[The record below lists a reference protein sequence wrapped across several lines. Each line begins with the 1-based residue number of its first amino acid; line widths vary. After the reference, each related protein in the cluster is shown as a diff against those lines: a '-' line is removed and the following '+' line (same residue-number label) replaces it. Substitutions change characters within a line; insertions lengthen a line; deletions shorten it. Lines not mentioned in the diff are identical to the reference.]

1 MKKTNTIAERGEGM
15 KFWIYR
21 IRSSSIVRDLSVCR
35 LLVLNFKNQPIRF
48 SAHHFGSVS
57 ERSSII
63 ILHREVHRLST
74 TTYYTAIKMNDTN
87 TFNFLLGSIT
97 ILLAISS
104 LLTTLL
110 RSHFGS
116 SSTSQHELA
125 GNVWLLY
132 SIFGLAIIFQYHLL
146 SDVSMRHAN
155 VPRDSMAS

>member
-35 LLVLNFKNQPIRF
+35 LIVLNFKNQPIRF

-57 ERSSII
+57 EGSSII
-63 ILHREVHRLST
+63 ILHRVAPTIT
-74 TTYYTAIKMNDTN
+74 TTYTAIKMHDTN
-87 TFNFLLGSIT
+87 TFNFLLGFIT

-104 LLTTLL
+104 LLTLL
-110 RSHFGS
+110 RNHFGS
-116 SSTSQHELA
+116 SSTSQHEIA